1 MYEVVGMFVYE
12 STEGEA
18 VPPAGGHVSDPHP
31 GVVLH
36 LPPAPLLQGRH
47 SQKAHLL
54 FLYSDDRISIDNAD
68 HYSEERTL

>member
-1 MYEVVGMFVYE
+1 MSMPASPSPVLSVQGVPVYEVVGMFVYE

-47 SQKAHLL
+47 SHH
-54 FLYSDDRISIDNAD
+54 F
-68 HYSEERTL
+68 